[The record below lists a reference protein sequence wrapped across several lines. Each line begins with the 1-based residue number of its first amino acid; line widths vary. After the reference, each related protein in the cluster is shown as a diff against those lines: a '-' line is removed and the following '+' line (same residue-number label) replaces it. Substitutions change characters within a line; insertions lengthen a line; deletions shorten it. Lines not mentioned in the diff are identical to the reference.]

1 MFVMWRESRG
11 NIKFIIDD
19 ILNVTPEN
27 EPMNTSRRNQR
38 NGCAIC
44 LNTDHRILFVFIYL
58 YSSKEVLCQLIFFS
72 F

>member
-27 EPMNTSRRNQR
+27 EQMNTSRRNQR
-38 NGCAIC
+38 NGMR
-44 LNTDHRILFVFIYL
+44 HMP
-58 YSSKEVLCQLIFFS
+58 
-72 F
+72 